1 MRCGLDVAVISLAV
15 AAMSFALKRTVLADR
30 PRLAMLVTYAAGV
43 LVYAVYISIAECD
56 ALFAFKNFAAVLERG
71 LAIGTLAMLICA
83 AIERFTGGGDG
94 LTSVEQL
101 IERLVPEQDVEECAR
116 KLLAAISEGT
126 DGLSLRLAEI
136 IAAYAD
142 GADADEVNAAAER
155 ICAAFADG
163 NDTTE

>member
-1 MRCGLDVAVISLAV
+1 MRCGLDVAIISLAV
-15 AAMSFALKRTVLADR
+15 AAMSFALKRTMLADK

-83 AIERFTGGGDG
+83 AIERFTGGDG

-116 KLLAAISEGT
+116 KLLAAMGEGT
-126 DGLSLRLAEI
+126 DGLSLRIAEI

-142 GADADEVNAAAER
+142 GTDADEVNAAAER